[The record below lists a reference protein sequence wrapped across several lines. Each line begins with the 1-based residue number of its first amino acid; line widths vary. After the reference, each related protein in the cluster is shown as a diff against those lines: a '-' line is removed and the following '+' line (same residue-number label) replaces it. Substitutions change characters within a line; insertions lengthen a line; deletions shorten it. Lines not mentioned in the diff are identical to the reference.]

1 MTELVSGRGVEVS
14 SACRLFGRSR
24 QAYYRLRACG
34 VKPSLSERSILE
46 KVDAIR
52 SEAPGIG
59 CRKLWLMLCS
69 VFGRERMPGRDRFFR
84 LLRRRGL
91 VLARPKPRRTTDS
104 NHRYHKWKNL
114 VRGFTPTAA
123 NQLWVADITYIPL
136 ECGGTCY
143 LHLVTDAYSHKVVGH
158 KVSPS
163 LRASESLDALRQA
176 IAHAVAVRGTD
187 RLDGLVH
194 HSDRGVQ
201 YCCDAYI
208 GELGRHGIS
217 VSMTEDYNPTDN
229 AVAERVNGRYI
240 DFYNTR
246 RPHMSIGNNTPETAH
261 AGSGEQKR
269 LWKRKKRWGMEKMT
283 MEDSI
288 FAAIL
293 SGGPVGPPDKDR
305 ECKVKRHISRCDVNH
320 SCTSIQSV

>member
-46 KVDAIR
+46 KVEAIR

-143 LHLVTDAYSHKVVGH
+143 LHIVTNAYSHKVVGH

-163 LRASESLDALRQA
+163 LRASESLNALRQA

-187 RLDGLVH
+187 SLDGLVH
-194 HSDRGVQ
+194 HSDRVVQ
-201 YCCDAYI
+201 YCCDTAY
-208 GELGRHGIS
+208 R
-217 VSMTEDYNPTDN
+217 
-229 AVAERVNGRYI
+229 
-240 DFYNTR
+240 
-246 RPHMSIGNNTPETAH
+246 
-261 AGSGEQKR
+261 
-269 LWKRKKRWGMEKMT
+269 
-283 MEDSI
+283 
-288 FAAIL
+288 
-293 SGGPVGPPDKDR
+293 
-305 ECKVKRHISRCDVNH
+305 
-320 SCTSIQSV
+320 

>member
-123 NQLWVADITYIPL
+123 NQLWVADIAT
-136 ECGGTCY
+136 
-143 LHLVTDAYSHKVVGH
+143 A
-158 KVSPS
+158 
-163 LRASESLDALRQA
+163 
-176 IAHAVAVRGTD
+176 
-187 RLDGLVH
+187 
-194 HSDRGVQ
+194 
-201 YCCDAYI
+201 
-208 GELGRHGIS
+208 GEVI
-217 VSMTEDYNPTDN
+217 
-229 AVAERVNGRYI
+229 GRYI

>member
-69 VFGRERMPGRDRFFR
+69 VFGRELTPGRDRFFR

-217 VSMTEDYNPTDN
+217 VSMPRTT
-229 AVAERVNGRYI
+229 
-240 DFYNTR
+240 
-246 RPHMSIGNNTPETAH
+246 TPPATPWPSASTA
-261 AGSGEQKR
+261 
-269 LWKRKKRWGMEKMT
+269 
-283 MEDSI
+283 
-288 FAAIL
+288 
-293 SGGPVGPPDKDR
+293 
-305 ECKVKRHISRCDVNH
+305 
-320 SCTSIQSV
+320 

>member
-1 MTELVSGRGVEVS
+1 MGPS
-14 SACRLFGRSR
+14 SDGTGQRT
-24 QAYYRLRACG
+24 
-34 VKPSLSERSILE
+34 
-46 KVDAIR
+46 
-52 SEAPGIG
+52 
-59 CRKLWLMLCS
+59 
-69 VFGRERMPGRDRFFR
+69 
-84 LLRRRGL
+84 RRGSL
-91 VLARPKPRRTTDS
+91 VRVPSVWPQPPGLLPVAGLRGEALLERAQHIGEGGGHTLGGPGHRLPQAVADALLGLRSRPKPRRTTDS

-143 LHLVTDAYSHKVVGH
+143 LHIVTDAYSHKVVGH

-187 RLDGLVH
+187 SLDGLVH

-208 GELGRHGIS
+208 GELLRHGIS

-229 AVAERVNGRYI
+229 AVAERVNGIIKQEAVNRRRAFADIATAGEAIGRYI

-269 LWKRKKRWGMEKMT
+269 LWKRKKN
-283 MEDSI
+283 
-288 FAAIL
+288 
-293 SGGPVGPPDKDR
+293 GGPWRK
-305 ECKVKRHISRCDVNH
+305 
-320 SCTSIQSV
+320 

>member
-194 HSDRGVQ
+194 HSDRGV
-201 YCCDAYI
+201 
-208 GELGRHGIS
+208 
-217 VSMTEDYNPTDN
+217 
-229 AVAERVNGRYI
+229 
-240 DFYNTR
+240 
-246 RPHMSIGNNTPETAH
+246 
-261 AGSGEQKR
+261 
-269 LWKRKKRWGMEKMT
+269 
-283 MEDSI
+283 
-288 FAAIL
+288 
-293 SGGPVGPPDKDR
+293 
-305 ECKVKRHISRCDVNH
+305 
-320 SCTSIQSV
+320 

>member
-46 KVDAIR
+46 KVEAIR
-52 SEAPGIG
+52 SEASGIG

-143 LHLVTDAYSHKVVGH
+143 LHIVTDAYSHKVVGH

-163 LRASESLDALRQA
+163 LRASESLEALRQA
-176 IAHAVAVRGTD
+176 IAHAVALRGTD
-187 RLDGLVH
+187 SLDGLVH

-201 YCCDAYI
+201 YCCDAYV
-208 GELGRHGIS
+208 GELLRHGIS

-229 AVAERVNGRYI
+229 AVAERVNGIIKQEAVNRRRAFADIATAGEAIGRYI

-269 LWKRKKRWGMEKMT
+269 LWKRKKTVGH
-283 MEDSI
+283 
-288 FAAIL
+288 
-293 SGGPVGPPDKDR
+293 GGNDNGR
-305 ECKVKRHISRCDVNH
+305 
-320 SCTSIQSV
+320 

>member
-46 KVDAIR
+46 KVEAIR

-69 VFGRERMPGRDRFFR
+69 VFGR
-84 LLRRRGL
+84 
-91 VLARPKPRRTTDS
+91 VPKPRRTTDS

-143 LHLVTDAYSHKVVGH
+143 LHIVTDAYSHKVVGH
-158 KVSPS
+158 NVSPS

-176 IAHAVAVRGTD
+176 IVHAVAVRGTD
-187 RLDGLVH
+187 SLDGLVH

-208 GELGRHGIS
+208 GELLRHGIS

-229 AVAERVNGRYI
+229 AVAERVNGIIKQEAVNRRRAFADIATAGEVIGRYI

-269 LWKRKKRWGMEKMT
+269 LWKRKKN
-283 MEDSI
+283 
-288 FAAIL
+288 
-293 SGGPVGPPDKDR
+293 GGPWRK
-305 ECKVKRHISRCDVNH
+305 
-320 SCTSIQSV
+320 

>member
-1 MTELVSGRGVEVS
+1 M
-14 SACRLFGRSR
+14 
-24 QAYYRLRACG
+24 
-34 VKPSLSERSILE
+34 
-46 KVDAIR
+46 
-52 SEAPGIG
+52 
-59 CRKLWLMLCS
+59 
-69 VFGRERMPGRDRFFR
+69 
-84 LLRRRGL
+84 
-91 VLARPKPRRTTDS
+91 
-104 NHRYHKWKNL
+104 
-114 VRGFTPTAA
+114 RGFTPTAA

-229 AVAERVNGRYI
+229 AVAERVNGIIKQEAVNRRRAFADIATAGEAIGRYI

-269 LWKRKKRWGMEKMT
+269 LWKRKTRWGMEKVT

-293 SGGPVGPPDKDR
+293 SGGPTGPPDKDR

-320 SCTSIQSV
+320 SSTSIQSV

>member
-14 SACRLFGRSR
+14 SACRLFGRIR

-46 KVDAIR
+46 KVEAIR

-69 VFGRERMPGRDRFFR
+69 VFGRELMPGRDRFFR

-163 LRASESLDALRQA
+163 LRASESLDALRQ
-176 IAHAVAVRGTD
+176 
-187 RLDGLVH
+187 
-194 HSDRGVQ
+194 
-201 YCCDAYI
+201 
-208 GELGRHGIS
+208 
-217 VSMTEDYNPTDN
+217 
-229 AVAERVNGRYI
+229 
-240 DFYNTR
+240 
-246 RPHMSIGNNTPETAH
+246 RP
-261 AGSGEQKR
+261 
-269 LWKRKKRWGMEKMT
+269 
-283 MEDSI
+283 
-288 FAAIL
+288 
-293 SGGPVGPPDKDR
+293 
-305 ECKVKRHISRCDVNH
+305 
-320 SCTSIQSV
+320 

>member
-1 MTELVSGRGVEVS
+1 M
-14 SACRLFGRSR
+14 
-24 QAYYRLRACG
+24 
-34 VKPSLSERSILE
+34 E

-143 LHLVTDAYSHKVVGH
+143 LHLVTTW
-158 KVSPS
+158 SP
-163 LRASESLDALRQA
+163 
-176 IAHAVAVRGTD
+176 
-187 RLDGLVH
+187 
-194 HSDRGVQ
+194 
-201 YCCDAYI
+201 
-208 GELGRHGIS
+208 
-217 VSMTEDYNPTDN
+217 MPT
-229 AVAERVNGRYI
+229 R
-240 DFYNTR
+240 TR
-246 RPHMSIGNNTPETAH
+246 S
-261 AGSGEQKR
+261 
-269 LWKRKKRWGMEKMT
+269 
-283 MEDSI
+283 
-288 FAAIL
+288 
-293 SGGPVGPPDKDR
+293 
-305 ECKVKRHISRCDVNH
+305 
-320 SCTSIQSV
+320 

>member
-52 SEAPGIG
+52 SEAPGI
-59 CRKLWLMLCS
+59 
-69 VFGRERMPGRDRFFR
+69 
-84 LLRRRGL
+84 
-91 VLARPKPRRTTDS
+91 A
-104 NHRYHKWKNL
+104 
-114 VRGFTPTAA
+114 
-123 NQLWVADITYIPL
+123 Q
-136 ECGGTCY
+136 
-143 LHLVTDAYSHKVVGH
+143 
-158 KVSPS
+158 
-163 LRASESLDALRQA
+163 
-176 IAHAVAVRGTD
+176 AVAVRGTD
-187 RLDGLVH
+187 SLDSLVH

-208 GELGRHGIS
+208 GELRRHGIS

-229 AVAERVNGRYI
+229 AVAERVNGIIKQEDVNRRRAFADIATAGEVIGRYI
-240 DFYNTR
+240 DFYNTL

-269 LWKRKKRWGMEKMT
+269 LWKRTKTAGHGGN
-283 MEDSI
+283 DS
-288 FAAIL
+288 
-293 SGGPVGPPDKDR
+293 GR
-305 ECKVKRHISRCDVNH
+305 
-320 SCTSIQSV
+320 

>member
-1 MTELVSGRGVEVS
+1 M
-14 SACRLFGRSR
+14 
-24 QAYYRLRACG
+24 
-34 VKPSLSERSILE
+34 
-46 KVDAIR
+46 
-52 SEAPGIG
+52 
-59 CRKLWLMLCS
+59 
-69 VFGRERMPGRDRFFR
+69 
-84 LLRRRGL
+84 
-91 VLARPKPRRTTDS
+91 
-104 NHRYHKWKNL
+104 
-114 VRGFTPTAA
+114 RGFTPTAA

-143 LHLVTDAYSHKVVGH
+143 LHLVTDAYSHKVVGN

-176 IAHAVAVRGTD
+176 ITHAVAVRGTD

-229 AVAERVNGRYI
+229 AVAERVNGIIIKQEAVNRRRAFADIATAGEAIGRYI

-269 LWKRKKRWGMEKMT
+269 LWKRKKT
-283 MEDSI
+283 
-288 FAAIL
+288 
-293 SGGPVGPPDKDR
+293 VGHGESDNGR
-305 ECKVKRHISRCDVNH
+305 
-320 SCTSIQSV
+320 